1 MNISVYAQPYG
12 FSSIRG
18 LGGGGGGGGGF
29 LGEMWGSSSPNLGSV
44 MPLHPAVCVFL
55 YICVGEG
62 GGGGEC

>member
-18 LGGGGGGGGGF
+18 LGGGGGGGF
-29 LGEMWGSSSPNLGSV
+29 LGEMWGSSSPNLGLV

-62 GGGGEC
+62 GGGEC